1 MKILHPYL
9 VIIRPGNALMAG
21 TTVALGF
28 WLSGGVSSLLALA
41 QLVIA
46 ALCAEGKSTI
56 GNVYQIE
63 RGYENLS
70 QRLKDLGAHI
80 ERQTSAQN
88 PR

>member
-1 MKILHPYL
+1 
-9 VIIRPGNALMAG
+9 
-21 TTVALGF
+21 
-28 WLSGGVSSLLALA
+28 
-41 QLVIA
+41 VIA

-70 QRLKDLGAHI
+70 QRLKALGAHI
-80 ERQTSAQN
+80 ERQSSGQK